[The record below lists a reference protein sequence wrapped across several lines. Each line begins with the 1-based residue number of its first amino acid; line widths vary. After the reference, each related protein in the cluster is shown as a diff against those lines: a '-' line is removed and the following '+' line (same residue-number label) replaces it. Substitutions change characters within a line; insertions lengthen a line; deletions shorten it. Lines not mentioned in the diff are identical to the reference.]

1 MPVDTQAFMRP
12 VITRQQALDLIDR
25 IPTLHEDHYK
35 AGNRRL
41 LTDQYQASLR
51 SHSCEELVE
60 LIAFI
65 YHKQQRTLER
75 GRRLSETDQ
84 RYRKRA
90 EELLHGE
97 FSIALD
103 IPLEEVQPYIAKRLQ
118 KS

>member
-1 MPVDTQAFMRP
+1 M
-12 VITRQQALDLIDR
+12 
-25 IPTLHEDHYK
+25 
-35 AGNRRL
+35 

-51 SHSCEELVE
+51 SHSCEELAE